1 MSQNNSPR
9 NRDYKA
15 EQKNRLKEK
24 AFAEQ
29 EEIRRLAAEAR
40 AAVFAEAGEVD
51 PALPPPPPAPDPFVV
66 WLQSAEGQMAS
77 DPRLPTDRIGL
88 EIALEDALRK
98 AFNAGRIASI

>member
-1 MSQNNSPR
+1 MSQQR
-9 NRDYKA
+9 NFKA
-15 EQKNRLKEK
+15 ERKRRTEEK

-29 EEIRRLAAEAR
+29 EEVRRLAAEAR
-40 AAVFAEAGEVD
+40 AAAFAEAGESD
-51 PALPPPPPAPDPFVV
+51 PTLPPPPPAPDPFVQ

-77 DPRLPTDRIGL
+77 DPRLPTDRIGI